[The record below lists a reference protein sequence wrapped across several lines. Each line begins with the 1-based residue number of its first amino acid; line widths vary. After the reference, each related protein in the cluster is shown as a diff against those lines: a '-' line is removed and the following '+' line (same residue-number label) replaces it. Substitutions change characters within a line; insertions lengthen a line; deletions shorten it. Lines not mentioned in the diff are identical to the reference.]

1 MSGVLPIIVIG
12 LLAATALVMIGG
24 IFMMAKGGEANAKYG
39 NRLMTLRVTLQAA
52 TIIAFAILMLSKAA

>member
-1 MSGVLPIIVIG
+1 MSGILPVIVMALMG
-12 LLAATALVMIGG
+12 ATLFVMIGG

-52 TIIAFAILMLSKAA
+52 TIIAFAILVLSRV